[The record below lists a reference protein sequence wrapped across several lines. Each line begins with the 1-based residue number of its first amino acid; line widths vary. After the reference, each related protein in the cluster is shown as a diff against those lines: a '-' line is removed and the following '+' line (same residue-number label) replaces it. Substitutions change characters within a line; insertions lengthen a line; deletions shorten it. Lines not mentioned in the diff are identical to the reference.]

1 MSQSLP
7 LVLVPGLLC
16 SARLFT
22 PQVEALWPHGPV
34 TVADHRRDAEIGA
47 VAQRILD
54 DAPPRFALAGLSYG
68 GYIAFAMLR
77 LAPER
82 IGKLA
87 LLDTSAR
94 PDTPEQSDGAGEV
107 HRHGR
112 GRQARRG
119 GGDADAA
126 LRSRNRRNDA
136 ALMTTVRAMAADTG
150 PEAFVRQQKAIMS
163 RQDSRPLLSEIGCPT
178 LVLVGDG
185 DELTHARAR
194 ARDRRRHCRLAAGG
208 GAELRAPVHHRAAG
222 AGECGARA
230 MAGGVSAWVREDTHE
245 RSRG

>member
-22 PQVEALWPHGPV
+22 PQVEALWTQGPV

-54 DAPPRFALAGLSYG
+54 GAPPRFALAGLSYG

-94 PDTPEQSDGAGEV
+94 PDTPEQSEGRVKFIAMAEAGKLDEV
-107 HRHGR
+107 VATLTPRFVH
-112 GRQARRG
+112 
-119 GGDADAA
+119 
-126 LRSRNRRNDA
+126 SNRRNDA

-185 DELTHARAR
+185 DELTTPELAREIAGGIAGSR
-194 ARDRRRHCRLAAGG
+194 LVVVPNCGHLSTIERPEPVNAALAQWLAA
-208 GAELRAPVHHRAAG
+208 
-222 AGECGARA
+222 
-230 MAGGVSAWVREDTHE
+230 
-245 RSRG
+245 